1 MPTLRT
7 IRPLLGTLALLAS
20 AQSWA
25 LAPDELFRQVSPSV
39 WQVGTLDDQGKP
51 IATGSAVV
59 IAPQTLVT
67 NCHVLKGAARVVV
80 RQHATTHAAR
90 LLHADT
96 ERDLCQLTAASL
108 QAPAVRV
115 APEPAHI
122 GQRIY
127 TIGAPRGLELT
138 LSDGLV
144 SGLREAGA
152 DGGLIQISAPISPGS
167 SGGGLFDEEGRLLG
181 ITSMGIVGVA
191 QNLNFA
197 RPASLIAG
205 IPARA
210 TAALQKWR
218 DGKATVAAPPAV
230 IQVTAAPPPAPAQ
243 VPTPVA
249 SGFAPLLDVD
259 AIPYIGD
266 RGRAQYRWWLGLAK
280 PRAFA
285 ISRTGEFAAVHGTRP
300 DYVAPSD
307 PSERALQACEQR
319 AKAPCKLYAVDDVV
333 VYVGDAVTQPPVA
346 AARPAPSPPPAPP
359 APRAGHIA
367 SGYAALDDIDAIPY
381 LSERG
386 RRDYQSWLQLPLPRA
401 FAIAPNGYHWHT
413 STTHPKELDLPVDPS
428 ERALLM
434 CERGARRP
442 CKLYAVNNAVVWV
455 KEPSPLAR
463 DLFPGTQTAAPTTPP

>member
-1 MPTLRT
+1 MATLRS
-7 IRPLLGTLALLAS
+7 IRPLLGTLALLVAVP
-20 AQSWA
+20 SWA

-39 WQVGTLDDQGKP
+39 WQVGTLDGQGKP

-108 QAPAVRV
+108 QAPAVTI
-115 APEPAHI
+115 APETAHI

-144 SGLREAGA
+144 SGLREEGD

-181 ITSMGIVGVA
+181 ITSMGYAGVA

-218 DGKATVAAPPAV
+218 DGKTTAAVPPAV
-230 IQVTAAPPPAPAQ
+230 IHVTAEPRPAPAAAAQPPVATAPPPAP
-243 VPTPVA
+243 P
-249 SGFAPLLDVD
+249 
-259 AIPYIGD
+259 
-266 RGRAQYRWWLGLAK
+266 
-280 PRAFA
+280 
-285 ISRTGEFAAVHGTRP
+285 
-300 DYVAPSD
+300 
-307 PSERALQACEQR
+307 
-319 AKAPCKLYAVDDVV
+319 
-333 VYVGDAVTQPPVA
+333 
-346 AARPAPSPPPAPP
+346 ARSAPP

-367 SGYAALDDIDAIPY
+367 SGFAAIDDVDAVPY
-381 LSERG
+381 LTERG
-386 RRDYQSWLQLPLPRA
+386 RKGYQEWLTYPLPRA
-401 FAIAPNGYHWHT
+401 FAIAPNGYFWQAA
-413 STTHPKELDLPVDPS
+413 TTRPKDPDMPVDPS
-428 ERALLM
+428 ERALLG
-434 CERGARRP
+434 CERAAKQR

-463 DLFPGTQTAAPTTPP
+463 DLVPGTQPAAPPGQP